1 MDDIIAGSAFSLGRR
16 DCASDALRNVFQ
28 RKNCEF
34 PFLRIWFSSLV
45 TAGRAATLP
54 VSRSGPRLPQPEKF
68 CGSHD
73 ARRVEDFLDE
83 AFLWLLTANITVA
96 HRAIWGSF
104 LLTADAKPFLTS
116 KLADLHTRNGVTLP
130 TMTWDQFRSIMI
142 EGHCKPELN
151 ISARAALHALRQDRL
166 SVEDSS
172 CCGCS

>member
-1 MDDIIAGSAFSLGRR
+1 MPAHA
-16 DCASDALRNVFQ
+16 
-28 RKNCEF
+28 
-34 PFLRIWFSSLV
+34 P
-45 TAGRAATLP
+45 AALP

-73 ARRVEDFLDE
+73 ARRVENFLDE

-104 LLTADAKPFLTS
+104 LLTGDAKPFLTS
-116 KLADLHTRNGVTLP
+116 KLADLHTRTGVTLP

-142 EGHCKPELN
+142 EGCCKPELN

-166 SVEDSS
+166 SVPDLARELRRLVSKIHPAVDVPEQIFVFLTALRPSLRRS
-172 CCGCS
+172 CGSHPS